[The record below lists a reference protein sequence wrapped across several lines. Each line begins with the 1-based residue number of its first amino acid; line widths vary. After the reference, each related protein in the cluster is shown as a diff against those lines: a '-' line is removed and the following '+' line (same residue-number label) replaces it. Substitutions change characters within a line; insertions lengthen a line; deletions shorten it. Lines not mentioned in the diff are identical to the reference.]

1 MTIIDGLNKSFE
13 NKIRLGIMSV
23 LAANESMDFTS
34 LKSLLEVTDGNL
46 ASHIRHLEEA
56 GYITCEKKFIG
67 RKPNTNYMITEK
79 GRTAFAEHISALE
92 IFLQNCKS

>member
-23 LAANESMDFTS
+23 LAANESMDFTA

-79 GRTAFAEHISALE
+79 GRIAFTEHISALE
-92 IFLQNCKS
+92 NFLQNYKS